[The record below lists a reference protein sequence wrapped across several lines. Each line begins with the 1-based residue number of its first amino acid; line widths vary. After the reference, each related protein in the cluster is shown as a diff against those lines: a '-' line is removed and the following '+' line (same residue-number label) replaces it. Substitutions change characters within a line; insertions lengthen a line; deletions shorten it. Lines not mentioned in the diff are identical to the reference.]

1 MFTIRYLQ
9 KLYSACDTQ
18 SENIGNFSTELR
30 NEKKSS
36 GSQGLGKG
44 ILGSKQHEQR
54 HEKSGGMAGSE
65 VHAVGC

>member
-1 MFTIRYLQ
+1 MNLDAIR
-9 KLYSACDTQ
+9 S
-18 SENIGNFSTELR
+18 
-30 NEKKSS
+30 SS